1 MAPLSPDD
9 FNLDWADLENSV
21 SHSPPVTPAAD
32 GWGELEAL
40 FGLTFAGESV
50 NPKPDIPEAA
60 TPAPAPPE
68 PELEELELEDL
79 FGLASAGESV
89 HPETDIP
96 ESATPAPEPELE
108 ELKLEDLFGLAS
120 AGESVNPEPDIPES
134 ATPAPEIGVA
144 AFAESRSANPEQP
157 AAMPSAELPLPP
169 LISPQGLWAEIGHLF
184 PASSLS
190 EPVTIP
196 PIQEEIDALSQAL
209 LTNDGETIQTLV
221 NQIQEN
227 HADSQSIEI
236 FLTATRN
243 WCR

>member
-1 MAPLSPDD
+1 
-9 FNLDWADLENSV
+9 
-21 SHSPPVTPAAD
+21 
-32 GWGELEAL
+32 ELEELGLEDL
-40 FGLTFAGESV
+40 FGLASAGESV
-50 NPKPDIPEAA
+50 DSEPDIPELA
-60 TPAPAPPE
+60 TPAPPE

-79 FGLASAGESV
+79 FGSASAGESV
-89 HPETDIP
+89 HPE
-96 ESATPAPEPELE
+96 
-108 ELKLEDLFGLAS
+108 
-120 AGESVNPEPDIPES
+120 PDIPEA
-134 ATPAPEIGVA
+134 ATPTPEIGVA
-144 AFAESRSANPEQP
+144 AFAEPRSAHQERPS
-157 AAMPSAELPLPP
+157 AMPLSELPLPP
-169 LISPQGLWAEIGHLF
+169 VISPQGLWAEIGHLF